1 MSRGLC
7 THGPPG
13 ERDDIR
19 RQHGVPPPQREA
31 LVAAAWHG
39 VRRAVL
45 GLLQQ
50 VGAAEGGRSAHRTA
64 HLLHCHHPNTDALAS
79 DRRQTTVSRPH
90 LSSVFSL
97 AFTFDVQ
104 IETLGCCSSRFQPN
118 VLGQER
124 RGLGVPAATISCS
137 VPNCFRCSSWL
148 SRDLADAPTT
158 LAQRSWRRKRHVLQ
172 PIASAAR
179 RALRA
184 PYMSVVVG

>member
-1 MSRGLC
+1 MIRVVHARSARRAGRYPPAARGASASARSPCGRSLAWGASRSPWPPPAGRRRGR
-7 THGPPG
+7 GPQRPPN
-13 ERDDIR
+13 RTSSPL
-19 RQHGVPPPQREA
+19 PPPQ
-31 LVAAAWHG
+31 H
-39 VRRAVL
+39 RRV
-45 GLLQQ
+45 
-50 VGAAEGGRSAHRTA
+50 SF
-64 HLLHCHHPNTDALAS
+64 
-79 DRRQTTVSRPH
+79 RRQTTVSRPH

-158 LAQRSWRRKRHVLQ
+158 FAQRSWRRKRHVLQ

-184 PYMSVVVG
+184 RYMIVVVG